1 MLNRTVSIDRRSLM
15 AAAFGALLAV
25 AVAVPARAE
34 LPADLQAQVDRY
46 KTQLS
51 KWAQDKEVIAAV
63 KRANESPDG
72 PVSGMTGAKWIEL
85 TDADPQVN
93 GLLNSSMAQK
103 LKSWESAHKQALGK
117 LYLRNKDGF
126 LVAGT
131 NKPLLYN
138 NKATPVYK
146 NGMGDKAWGAS
157 EVKPDPTTQVGG
169 VHVSAP
175 VKDGGKTIGLLH
187 TTVIAK

>member
-1 MLNRTVSIDRRSLM
+1 MLNKTISINRRSFLVTALSALM
-15 AAAFGALLAV
+15 LAAFAA
-25 AVAVPARAE
+25 PSKAE
-34 LPADLQAQVDRY
+34 LPGALQAEVNRY
-46 KTQLS
+46 KTQLGE
-51 KWAQDKEVIAAV
+51 WAQDKEVIAAV
-63 KRANESPDG
+63 KRANENPDG
-72 PVSGMTGAKWIEL
+72 PLPGMTGAKWIEL

-93 GLLNSSMAQK
+93 GLLNNSMAQK
-103 LKSWESAHKQALGK
+103 LKGWESVHKQSLGK
-117 LYLRNKDGF
+117 LYLRSKDGF

-146 NGMGDKAWGAS
+146 NGMGAKPWAAG

>member
-1 MLNRTVSIDRRSLM
+1 MLSKTISIDRRSVLATALSALM
-15 AAAFGALLAV
+15 LVAFAA
-25 AVAVPARAE
+25 PSKAE
-34 LPADLQAQVDRY
+34 LPGALQAEVNRY
-46 KTQLS
+46 KTQLD

-63 KRANESPDG
+63 KRANESPEG
-72 PVSGMTGAKWIEL
+72 PVPGMTGAKWIEL

-93 GLLNSSMAQK
+93 GLLNNSMAQK
-103 LKSWESAHKQALGK
+103 LKGWERVHKQSLGK

-146 NGMGDKAWGAS
+146 NSMGSAPWAAN
-157 EVKPDPTTQVGG
+157 EIKPDTTTQIGG

-175 VKDGGKTIGLLH
+175 VKDGGKTIGFIH
-187 TTVIAK
+187 TSVIAK

>member
-1 MLNRTVSIDRRSLM
+1 MLSKTISIDRRGFLATALSALM
-15 AAAFGALLAV
+15 LVAFAA
-25 AVAVPARAE
+25 PSKAE
-34 LPADLQAQVDRY
+34 LPGALQAEVNRY
-46 KTQLS
+46 KTQLG

-63 KRANESPDG
+63 KRANESPEG
-72 PVSGMTGAKWIEL
+72 PVPGMTGAKWIEL

-93 GLLNSSMAQK
+93 GLLNNAMAQK
-103 LKSWESAHKQALGK
+103 LKGWERVHKQSLGK

-146 NGMGDKAWGAS
+146 NGMGDKPWGAS
-157 EVKPDPTTQVGG
+157 EVKPDPTTQIGG

>member
-1 MLNRTVSIDRRSLM
+1 MLNRTISINRRSFLVTALSALM
-15 AAAFGALLAV
+15 LVAFAA
-25 AVAVPARAE
+25 PSKAE
-34 LPADLQAQVDRY
+34 LPGALQAEVNRY
-46 KTQLS
+46 KTQLG

-63 KRANESPDG
+63 KRANENPDG
-72 PVSGMTGAKWIEL
+72 PLPGMTGAKWIEL

-93 GLLNSSMAQK
+93 GLLNNSMAQK
-103 LKSWESAHKQALGK
+103 LKGWESTHKQSLGK
-117 LYLRNKDGF
+117 LYLRSKDGF

-146 NGMGDKAWGAS
+146 NGMGDKPWAAG

-169 VHVSAP
+169 VHVAAP
-175 VKDGGKTIGLLH
+175 VKDGGKTIGLIH
-187 TTVIAK
+187 TTIIAK